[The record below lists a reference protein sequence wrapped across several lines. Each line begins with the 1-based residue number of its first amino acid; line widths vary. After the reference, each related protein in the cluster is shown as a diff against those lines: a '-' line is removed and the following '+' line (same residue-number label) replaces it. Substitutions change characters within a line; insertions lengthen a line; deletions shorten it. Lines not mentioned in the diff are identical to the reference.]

1 MPEGDGSPRD
11 CILLLGSGSL
21 ADATQRALE
30 ASGATVERLRDP
42 GDEDIREALGEEVDS
57 VVIISKD
64 DHVSL
69 RLALVV
75 ENMQPGIP
83 LIATVHGRIVAA
95 QLERVV
101 ENARVMS
108 RADIVAPA
116 LAAVCFEE
124 GLLLVR
130 REEEGFSGIRADEGE
145 PQLHPIEPS
154 SQGPHERLLANV
166 GSLVNPF
173 EISARILI
181 AGLAGFM
188 VVLLIDAVG
197 TALVLHR
204 SPVDAFYDVTKII
217 VTVGPNPEVDKGP
230 AWFKVFS
237 ALAMLAALALTAIFT
252 AGVVDRLLDRRL
264 TAMFGSRA
272 VPRKDHVVVV
282 GLGNVGLR
290 LCLLLRDLGVRVLA
304 IDDDDGN
311 YNVARAKDYGIPVV
325 LGQGGSNFLLRRLA
339 LGRARALA
347 AVTSDEVENI
357 SIAGAALGV
366 RDDLRVLLR
375 AGRGEVANETQS
387 LFKLGIVR
395 DVNRI
400 GGTLL
405 AAAALGSEA
414 TDAFLHEQTVYLVFP
429 DGEIEP
435 FDDGD
440 AEREEEEA
448 DEEEE
453 SAAGEGAAA
462 ARAGDE

>member
-1 MPEGDGSPRD
+1 MTTGSGPSEDSTRE
-11 CILLLGSGSL
+11 CILLLGAGSL
-21 ADATQRALE
+21 ANATQRALE
-30 ASGATVERLRDP
+30 ASGASVQRLFDP

-57 VVIISKD
+57 VVIVSKD

-75 ENMQPGIP
+75 ENVCPGMP
-83 LIATVHGRIVAA
+83 LIATVHGGIVAA

-130 REEEGFSGIRADEGE
+130 REEEGFSGVRADEGE

-154 SQGPHERLLANV
+154 SQGPRERLLANV
-166 GSLVNPF
+166 GSLINPF
-173 EISARILI
+173 EISARILM
-181 AGLAGFM
+181 AGMLGFL
-188 VVLLIDAVG
+188 VVLLIDGVG
-197 TALVLHR
+197 TALVLHQ
-204 SPVDAFYDVTKII
+204 SPIDAFYSVTKII

-230 AWFKVFS
+230 GWFKVFS

-264 TAMFGSRA
+264 SAMFGSRA

-304 IDDDDGN
+304 IDDDEAN
-311 YNVARAKDYGIPVV
+311 YNIARAKDYGIPVV
-325 LGQGGSNFLLRRLA
+325 IGEGGSHFLLRRLA
-339 LGRARALA
+339 LERARALA

-357 SIAGAALGV
+357 AVVGAALGI

-375 AGRGEVANETQS
+375 AGRGEVTNETRS

-414 TDAFLHEQTVYLVFP
+414 NEAFLHEETVYLVMP
-429 DGEIEP
+429 DGEIER
-435 FDDGD
+435 FEDGE
-440 AEREEEEA
+440 AEREV
-448 DEEEE
+448 EE
-453 SAAGEGAAA
+453 SAAGDGAAA